1 MLAVEARDA
10 MSSVRLDCGVKL
22 EAHVTPGSCER
33 MGLMAG
39 REVWLVVKTHSCHL
53 FKGSS

>member
-1 MLAVEARDA
+1 MVAVEARDV
-10 MSSVRLDCGVKL
+10 MSSVRLDCGVRL
-22 EAHVTPGSCER
+22 EAHVTPGSSER
-33 MGLMAG
+33 MDLVEG